1 MDVVVSSVRAYVS
14 ALNKML
20 GFKDAREMSEAV
32 RLAESK
38 MSVAQYSCPGMAL
51 SGVRIL
57 IAWKTA
63 MESSSVLL
71 ITEMYDRNLHDVKH
85 FNYLCQGFK

>member
-38 MSVAQYSCPGMAL
+38 MSVA
-51 SGVRIL
+51 
-57 IAWKTA
+57 
-63 MESSSVLL
+63 
-71 ITEMYDRNLHDVKH
+71 
-85 FNYLCQGFK
+85 